1 MAGFSKQFQY
11 EIKIVF
17 NADKELTIEELSNL
31 EGHLTLQIDEPYN
44 SNQENEDYSTELVSY
59 EIGAVNDN

>member
-17 NADKELTIEELSNL
+17 NADKELTIEELSNS

>member
-1 MAGFSKQFQY
+1 MTKY

-17 NADKELTIEELSNL
+17 SADKELTIEELSNL
-31 EGHLTLQIDEPYN
+31 EGHLTLQIEEPYN

-59 EIGAVNDN
+59 EIGVSNG

>member
-31 EGHLTLQIDEPYN
+31 EGHLTLQIDEPHN
-44 SNQENEDYSTELVSY
+44 SSQENEDYSTELVSY